1 MKKLTVLILVVCVF
15 MMSAC
20 GKKVAL
26 NDAEISSRLT
36 NLGFDVNDISD
47 SMEDSNI
54 NIVRTAN
61 NGKYQIEYYVF
72 KSENAAKKAYK
83 NNVNMFAADKEHKG
97 SSKKQDNYDKYTQ
110 KTNSYYNSVVRT
122 GKTLIYV
129 SVNVDYKND
138 VNKVLNKL
146 GY

>member
-1 MKKLTVLILVVCVF
+1 MKKLTIFMLVICVF

-26 NDAEISSRLT
+26 SDAEISSKLT
-36 NLGFDVNDISD
+36 SLGFDVNDVTEG
-47 SMEDSNI
+47 MEDSNI
-54 NIVRTAN
+54 SVVRTAN

-72 KSENAAKKAYK
+72 KSEEASKKAYK
-83 NNVNMFAADKEHKG
+83 NNVNMFVEDKKHKG
-97 SSKKQDNYDKYTQ
+97 TSKKQDNYDKYVQ
-110 KTNSYYNSVVRT
+110 KTESYYNSVVRT
-122 GKTLIYV
+122 GKTLIYI
-129 SVNVDYKND
+129 SVNIDYKND